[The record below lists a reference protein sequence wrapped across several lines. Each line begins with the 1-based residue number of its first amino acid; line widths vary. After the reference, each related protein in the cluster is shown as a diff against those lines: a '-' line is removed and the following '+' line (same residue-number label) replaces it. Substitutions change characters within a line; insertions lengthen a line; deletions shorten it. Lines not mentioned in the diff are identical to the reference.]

1 LETKE
6 KIMATEQRIYKVT
19 SAGAAGTITY
29 LVQAAS
35 QAQALRHVAGKT
47 FNVEVAKAI
56 DVAQLMTKGY
66 VVETASMSAE
76 QTSIEGA

>member
-1 LETKE
+1 
-6 KIMATEQRIYKVT
+6 MAAEQRIYKVT
-19 SAGAAGTITY
+19 NGDTTH

-47 FNVEVAKAI
+47 FSVEVAKAI
-56 DVAQLMTKGY
+56 DVATLMGKGAT
-66 VVETASMSAE
+66 VETAVMTAE